1 MEGLSEAPPHSPHPN
16 SAADIHLAESVRVWV
31 VQGAGTCN
39 STDHTT
45 ESISPLSAVQVAE
58 SISPLPTIHTVES
71 ISPLPAVH
79 TTENISPLPS
89 VHTAESIFPLP
100 RSTCRCVGS

>member
-45 ESISPLSAVQVAE
+45 ESISPL
-58 SISPLPTIHTVES
+58 PTIHTVES

-100 RSTCRCVGS
+100 RSTCRCVRS